1 MHEPVVQRLE
11 EILRDEPAGAI
22 ADAHLRSCAGCR
34 AEVSA
39 IKMQNQL
46 FQALKCPKEA
56 EPLAGFYGRVMNR
69 IESQNAPSIWSLFSE
84 SIFAK
89 RLAYAS
95 MTFVVLLGTYF
106 ISSVGRE
113 QTVVLNSPEAT
124 LAVGEDQH
132 TVTNIDPERDR
143 AATLATL
150 VSYQE

>member
-11 EILRDEPAGAI
+11 EVLRDEPIGAI
-22 ADAHLRSCAGCR
+22 ADAHLQSCATCR

-39 IKMQNQL
+39 IKMQNKL
-46 FQALKCPKEA
+46 FQVLKCPKEV
-56 EPLAGFYGRVMNR
+56 EPLAGFYGRVMSR

-84 SIFAK
+84 SLFAK

-124 LAVGEDQH
+124 LAAV
-132 TVTNIDPERDR
+132 
-143 AATLATL
+143 ATF
-150 VSYQE
+150 